1 MQLNVTTQYHG
12 EALPVFSFDCYVFDN
27 HDELASAI
35 NDRLGNPP
43 GRYELFFKLQGKLR
57 DHRVVNGMKT
67 YYLKV
72 EEESDHEGGEEP
84 MWDTLSTSDYEYFAI
99 EEHEEGSGISSSGSN
114 IAAASR
120 SSSSN
125 KAAAKGKGKG

>member
-1 MQLNVTTQYHG
+1 MW
-12 EALPVFSFDCYVFDN
+12 SFDCYDFINQDQLAGTI
-27 HDELASAI
+27 HDH
-35 NDRLGNPP
+35 LGNPP

-84 MWDTLSTSDYEYFAI
+84 FLATISTDDYDYFDEGER
-99 EEHEEGSGISSSGSN
+99 EEERSISSSGSN

>member
-1 MQLNVTTQYHG
+1 MW
-12 EALPVFSFDCYVFDN
+12 SFDCYDFINQDQLAGTI
-27 HDELASAI
+27 HDH
-35 NDRLGNPP
+35 LGNPP

-84 MWDTLSTSDYEYFAI
+84 FLATISTDDYDYFDEGER
-99 EEHEEGSGISSSGSN
+99 EEERSISSSGSN
-114 IAAASR
+114 IAAAS
-120 SSSSN
+120 SSSN
-125 KAAAKGKGKG
+125 TAAAKGKGKG

>member
-1 MQLNVTTQYHG
+1 MQLYVTTQYHG
-12 EALPVFSFDCYVFDN
+12 EALPVFSFDCYDFDN
-27 HDELASAI
+27 QAQLARAIHDH
-35 NDRLGNPP
+35 LGNPP
-43 GRYELFFKLQGKLR
+43 GRYEIFFKLQGKLR

-84 MWDTLSTSDYEYFAI
+84 FLATISTDDYDYFDEGER
-99 EEHEEGSGISSSGSN
+99 EEERSISSSGSN
-114 IAAASR
+114 IAAAS

>member
-43 GRYELFFKLQGKLR
+43 GRYELFFKLQGKLM

-84 MWDTLSTSDYEYFAI
+84 VLETISTDDYDYFDEGER
-99 EEHEEGSGISSSGSN
+99 EEERSISSSGSN
-114 IAAASR
+114 IAAA

>member
-1 MQLNVTTQYHG
+1 MQLYVTTQYHG
-12 EALPVFSFDCYVFDN
+12 EALPVFSFDCYDFDN
-27 HDELASAI
+27 QAQLARAIHDH
-35 NDRLGNPP
+35 LGNPP

-84 MWDTLSTSDYEYFAI
+84 MLETMSTDDYDYFDEGER
-99 EEHEEGSGISSSGSN
+99 EEERSISSSGSN
-114 IAAASR
+114 IAAAS
-120 SSSSN
+120 SSSN
-125 KAAAKGKGKG
+125 TAAAKGQGKG

>member
-1 MQLNVTTQYHG
+1 M
-12 EALPVFSFDCYVFDN
+12 FSFDCYDFDN
-27 HDELASAI
+27 QDELARAI
-35 NDRLGNPP
+35 HDHLGNPP

-84 MWDTLSTSDYEYFAI
+84 MLETMSTSDYDYLMRESVKRNAA
-99 EEHEEGSGISSSGSN
+99 S
-114 IAAASR
+114 AAA
-120 SSSSN
+120 
-125 KAAAKGKGKG
+125 AAT